1 MTNLPRTIKISTLSD
16 LIAVNT
22 MIDKAAAKSTLK
34 HRPTTQRLAKELKKQ
49 ANRRYFE
56 GV

>member
-1 MTNLPRTIKISTLSD
+1 MTNLPKTIKVSTLTD
-16 LIAVNT
+16 LIAVTN

-34 HRPTTQRLAKELKKQ
+34 HRPTTQRLAKELKRE

-56 GV
+56 GI